1 MTAKDVKVNEKR
13 RNQYAE
19 TCYQSFCHF
28 QNSFPNKENLLFFPE
43 MAADENEWMS
53 KLKQGLRGILS
64 GKLSIRQADEKYGI
78 A

>member
-1 MTAKDVKVNEKR
+1 MQKHITSLFVIS
-13 RNQYAE
+13 E
-19 TCYQSFCHF
+19 TF
-28 QNSFPNKENLLFFPE
+28 FPNKENLLFFPE
-43 MAADENEWMS
+43 MAADENEWMA